1 MPKPF
6 IGFGR
11 SDRRLPTSI
20 NDIRLPRRSKVG
32 PLSKAT
38 VKPQA
43 FLVAVLSSIKRAF
56 VGIGLTSAVINVLA
70 LTGSFFMLQVYDRVI
85 PGHSMPTLVGLGIIA
100 ATLYAFQGVLEF
112 IRSMLL
118 VRIGVSVDER
128 FGSAV
133 YESLI
138 LLPSRMQAAGDGLQS
153 VRDLDTVRAFLSGP
167 GPTALFDFPWMPFYL
182 GLCFLFH
189 PWIGVTAL
197 VGAIVLVGLTFV
209 AEQRSRQPA
218 KDAAKIASE
227 RIVLA
232 EATRRNSEAVLAMGF
247 GHLLGQKWVEIN
259 QRYLANHLK
268 ASRVTGSLATTSKIL
283 RMVLQS
289 AVLAVGATLVIRQ
302 EATGGIMIAS
312 SILVSRALA
321 PVELAIGQWK
331 GFSAAKDSWARLMK
345 LSDVME
351 VNAPEVSLPAPSLSL
366 KAENLHI
373 AAPGSKNAIVRGVSF
388 GINAGEAVGIIG
400 PSASGKSSLARALV
414 GLWQPLAGAVRLDG
428 AALTQWDPRALGSH
442 VGYLP
447 QDVSL
452 FGGSIAENIARFE
465 PDAPSEKIIAA
476 AKAAG
481 VYDMVVKLPDGFDTR
496 IGEQG
501 SALSGG
507 QRQRIGLARAL
518 YGEPFLIVLD
528 EPNSNLDSD
537 GEAALSKAILG
548 VRKRGGIAIIIAH
561 RPSAL
566 AAVDKVMVLANGQMQ
581 AFGPKEE
588 VLKQRT
594 NSAQPNTPLRRLA
607 VASEG
612 SI

>member
-1 MPKPF
+1 MSQANPKP
-6 IGFGR
+6 
-11 SDRRLPTSI
+11 
-20 NDIRLPRRSKVG
+20 
-32 PLSKAT
+32 
-38 VKPQA
+38 PQV
-43 FLVAVLSSIKRAF
+43 FLVAVLSSLKRAF
-56 VGIGLTSAVINVLA
+56 TGIGLTSAVINVLA

-85 PGHSMPTLVGLGIIA
+85 PGHSLPTLVGLGIIA

-118 VRIGVSVDER
+118 VRVGISVDER
-128 FGSAV
+128 LGATV

-138 LLPSRMQAAGDGLQS
+138 LLPSRIQLAGDGLQS
-153 VRDLDTVRAFLSGP
+153 VRDLDSVRGFLSGP

-189 PWIGVTAL
+189 PWIGVTAMA
-197 VGAIVLVGLTFV
+197 GAILLVGLTII
-209 AEQRSRQPA
+209 AERKSRQPA

-247 GHLLGQKWVEIN
+247 GHLLAQKWSDIN
-259 QRYLANHLK
+259 KRYLDNHLK
-268 ASRVTGSLATTSKIL
+268 SSSVTGSLATTSKIF

-289 AVLAVGATLVIRQ
+289 VVLAVGATLVIRQ

-331 GFSAAKDSWARLMK
+331 GFSAARDSWARLVK
-345 LSDVME
+345 LSDLM
-351 VNAPEVSLPAPSLSL
+351 NSSSAPEVSLPAPSKVL
-366 KAENLHI
+366 KTENLYV
-373 AAPGSKNAIVRGVSF
+373 AAPGTKNAIVRGVSF
-388 GINAGEAVGIIG
+388 ELKAGEAVGVIG
-400 PSASGKSSLARALV
+400 PSASGKSSLARGLV
-414 GLWQPLAGAVRLDG
+414 GLWQPMAGAVRLDG
-428 AALTQWDPRALGSH
+428 ASLAQWEPRDLGTH

-452 FGGSIAENIARFE
+452 FAGSIAENVARFD
-465 PDAPSEKIIAA
+465 PDAPSDKIIAA

-481 VYDMVVKLPDGFDTR
+481 VYDMIVQLPAGFDTK

-501 SALSGG
+501 SELSGG

-518 YGEPFLIVLD
+518 YGEPFLVVLD

-537 GEAALSKAILG
+537 GEVALSRAIAG
-548 VRKRGGIAIIIAH
+548 VRARGAVAIVIAH

-566 AAVDKVMVLANGQMQ
+566 AAVDKVLVLANGQMQ

-588 VLKQRT
+588 VLKQAT
-594 NSAQPNTPLRRLA
+594 QPATPSLRLA
-607 VASEG
+607 VANEDTTQ
-612 SI
+612 

>member
-1 MPKPF
+1 M
-6 IGFGR
+6 
-11 SDRRLPTSI
+11 
-20 NDIRLPRRSKVG
+20 
-32 PLSKAT
+32 
-38 VKPQA
+38 
-43 FLVAVLSSIKRAF
+43 AVLSSLKRAF
-56 VGIGLTSAVINVLA
+56 TGIGITSAVVNMLA

-85 PGHSMPTLVGLGIIA
+85 PGHSLPTLVGLGIIA
-100 ATLYAFQGVLEF
+100 ATLYAFQGILEF

-153 VRDLDTVRAFLSGP
+153 VRDLDTVRGFLSGP

-189 PWIGVTAL
+189 PWIGVTAS
-197 VGAIVLVGLTFV
+197 VGAIMLVGLTFV
-209 AEQRSRQPA
+209 AEQRSRLPA

-247 GHLLGQKWVEIN
+247 GHLLGQKWVEVN

-289 AVLAVGATLVIRQ
+289 AVLAIGATLVIRQ

-331 GFSAAKDSWARLMK
+331 GFSAAKDSWARLVK
-345 LSDVME
+345 LSDLME
-351 VNAPEVSLPAPSLSL
+351 SDVPEVSLPPPSLSL

-373 AAPGSKNAIVRGVSF
+373 AAPGSKNAIVRGTSF
-388 GINAGEAVGIIG
+388 ELNAGEAVGIIG
-400 PSASGKSSLARALV
+400 PSASGKSTLARGLV

-428 AALTQWDPRALGSH
+428 ASLAQWEPRALGSH

-465 PDAPSEKIIAA
+465 PNAPSEKIIAA

-481 VYDMVVKLPDGFDTR
+481 VYDVVVKLPDGFDTK

-518 YGEPFLIVLD
+518 YGEPFMIVLD

-548 VRKRGGIAIIIAH
+548 VRARGGIAIIIAH

-581 AFGPKEE
+581 AFGPKDE
-588 VLKQRT
+588 VLKQTT
-594 NSAQPNTPLRRLA
+594 NSAQTNAPLRRLA